1 MISVKKK
8 NFLNYCG
15 LLEIVALLS
24 YTVAVVFSPLD
35 YPGYNWMAQAVSDKK
50 AFTQLMIE
58 RAVLEKL
65 GAGCHEPIGV
75 LADMGSEDTLDLRL
89 MTVINEQLIYR
100 QVEGKKTDWED
111 MIDKICKA

>member
-1 MISVKKK
+1 MKKK
-8 NFLNYCG
+8 NFINYCG
-15 LLEIVALLS
+15 LLGVAAFIS
-24 YTVAVVFSPLD
+24 YTAAVVFSPLA

-50 AFTQLMIE
+50 AFTQLMME

-100 QVEGKKTDWED
+100 QVEGKKTEWED

>member
-1 MISVKKK
+1 
-8 NFLNYCG
+8 
-15 LLEIVALLS
+15 
-24 YTVAVVFSPLD
+24 
-35 YPGYNWMAQAVSDKK
+35 
-50 AFTQLMIE
+50 MIE

-100 QVEGKKTDWED
+100 QMEGKKTEWED
-111 MIDKICKA
+111 MINKICKCFFVTDCLCHRVCLCLLFRLYCNDCLSCCRQHFVDCKITIFQIRFL